1 MFMCLFLLLL
11 VFWCLSQFGQTPEKK
26 WDDPSQGDLS
36 IMKNDLWS
44 ICDRVDPWEYYFLWK
59 KKKHTLLKIHVL
71 LYCNLGIR
79 LPWWLSGKEPA
90 CQAGDVDSIRGSGR
104 SPKGGD
110 GSLVRYSCLES
121 STDRGAWW
129 GSTVHDISKG
139 LDTTYW
145 LNNNN
150 SLGISIY

>member
-1 MFMCLFLLLL
+1 MFMYLFLLLL

-26 WDDPSQGDLS
+26 WDDPSRGDLS

-44 ICDRVDPWEYYFLWK
+44 ICYRVDPWEYYFLW

-71 LYCNLGIR
+71 LYCNLGIE
-79 LPWWLSGKEPA
+79 LPWWLSGKESA
-90 CQAGDVDSIRGSGR
+90 CQAGDVDSIHGSGR

-110 GSLVRYSCLES
+110 GSLVQYSCLEN

-129 GSTVHDISKG
+129 GSTVHDSSKG
-139 LDTTYW
+139 LDTTYR
-145 LNNNN
+145 LNSNN